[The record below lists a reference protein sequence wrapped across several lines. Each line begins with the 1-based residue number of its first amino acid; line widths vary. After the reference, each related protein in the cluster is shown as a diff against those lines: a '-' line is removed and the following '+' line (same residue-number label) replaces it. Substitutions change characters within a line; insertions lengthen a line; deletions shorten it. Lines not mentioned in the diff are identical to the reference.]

1 MKNPKNILVLCG
13 HPDKESF
20 SGTMAD
26 HYQAGAED
34 AGHVVQ
40 RVNIGEL
47 NFDPI
52 FHKGYKEIQQLEP
65 DLSGSCRK
73 NFSGLITLSLSI
85 PTGGALCQLSLKGLF
100 DRFWL
105 PGFAFNFN
113 KQTKQIEKHLKGRTG
128 RVIILSGSHSPF
140 KTWWQFGDFTNE
152 IQYGIME
159 FAGIRTGC
167 ERLWPLRKRS
177 MTRFGKSGQKKS
189 QMIGKER
196 NLSTSNQT
204 TKNTLTKVFFC
215 ASLLGNVV

>member
-1 MKNPKNILVLCG
+1 MKNPKNIVVLCA

-52 FHKGYKEIQQLEP
+52 LHKGYKEIQQLEP
-65 DLSGSCRK
+65 DLRDLQEKFLWANHIVIIYPNWWCTMPA
-73 NFSGLITLSLSI
+73 I
-85 PTGGALCQLSLKGLF
+85 LKGLF

-128 RVIILSGSHSPF
+128 RVIILSGSHSPL

-159 FAGIRTGC
+159 FAGIRTGVSAFGPC
-167 ERLWPLRKRS
+167 EKVDDK
-177 MTRFGKSGQKKS
+177 TREKWVKEVEMMGKKG
-189 QMIGKER
+189 I
-196 NLSTSNQT
+196 
-204 TKNTLTKVFFC
+204 
-215 ASLLGNVV
+215 